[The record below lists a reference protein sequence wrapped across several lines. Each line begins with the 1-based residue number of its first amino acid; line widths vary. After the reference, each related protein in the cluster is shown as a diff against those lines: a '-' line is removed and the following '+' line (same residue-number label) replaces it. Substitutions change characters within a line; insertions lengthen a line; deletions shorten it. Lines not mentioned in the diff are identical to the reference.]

1 MRITVDGSC
10 NSLVFDSR
18 PDFLVEIVGG
28 GGKIWR
34 RCSGLAHDPNGKFF
48 NATQA

>member
-1 MRITVDGSC
+1 MGVATLLYSTQGWI
-10 NSLVFDSR
+10 
-18 PDFLVEIVGG
+18 LVEIVGG